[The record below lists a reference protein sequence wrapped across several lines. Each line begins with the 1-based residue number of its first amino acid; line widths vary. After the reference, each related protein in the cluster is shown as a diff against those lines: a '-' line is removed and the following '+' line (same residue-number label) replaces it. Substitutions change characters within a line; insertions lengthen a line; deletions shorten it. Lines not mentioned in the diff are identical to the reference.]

1 MEEVSA
7 LQTRK
12 IGTDRPINCRSDL
25 LLEPV
30 TFVIGMTGVEGL
42 TANMVARVREGRERN
57 RDVYDTMF
65 KGIDALTLQAI
76 EAMHGAGL
84 QAMEVRIG

>member
-7 LQTRK
+7 LQARK
-12 IGTDRPINCRSDL
+12 IGTDRPINDRSDL
-25 LLEPV
+25 LPEPV

-42 TANMVARVREGRERN
+42 TAKMVARVREGRERN
-57 RDVYDTMF
+57 REVYDTMF

-76 EAMHGAGL
+76 EAMHGAGY